1 MNTMK
6 RFKCYLCFSE
16 FHEESSTL
24 KHLRKSHEVKEKHG
38 AIKCITKNAKCAKTF
53 QTWSGLKNHLKT
65 CVKSVNEFTSD
76 ENQDF
81 GTDDN
86 GSISYDETI
95 TRSNILPSKISVI
108 YKNDDNNN
116 IFDSECEEIEPTES
130 KKTIKTRD
138 ETNFHSQM
146 VEQIQCFASRVESFG
161 VAQNVKDSIFELTEN
176 LLKDV
181 YEFNCASVN
190 HNKNPHDNGIA
201 EILNVAQNDVLNE
214 IQKYNTVYKRNKIC
228 EENELYVKP
237 EEKAIGTHWES
248 RKDRQ
253 TKKSYPV
260 HVQSI
265 LQYVP
270 ITKTLKSLFQQ
281 KHFRKLYYEY
291 NAEAFGNKHKCD
303 DHNYKDFC
311 CGHVY
316 KRNRLFKEHPES
328 IQLQIFNDGF
338 EMCDALKSKS
348 NLHSQ
353 TAFYFTIRNLP
364 PELAFNLANIHLVVL
379 CNSND
384 LKSEQTDYNNIWQL
398 IVDDLLDLERT
409 GIDIGDGTKLRGIP
423 NEDSLGLYCNI
434 CLSLCD
440 VRCTSTSCTYIL
452 RFST

>member
-1 MNTMK
+1 M
-6 RFKCYLCFSE
+6 CFSE
-16 FHEESSTL
+16 FDEESTAL
-24 KHLRKSHEVKEKHG
+24 KHLRKSHGLKEKHNV
-38 AIKCITKNAKCAKTF
+38 IKCIAKNANCAKTF
-53 QTWSGLKNHLKT
+53 QTWNGLKKHLQT
-65 CVKSVNEFTSD
+65 CVKSVNEFTSN

-81 GTDDN
+81 CTDDN
-86 GSISYDETI
+86 CSDTNSYNETV
-95 TRSNILPSKISVI
+95 TQRNILASKIPVT
-108 YKNDDNNN
+108 YKNDSNN
-116 IFDSECEEIEPTES
+116 IFDSECEEIDPTENNE
-130 KKTIKTRD
+130 TIKTGD
-138 ETNFHSQM
+138 EPNFHSRM
-146 VEQIQCFASRVESFG
+146 VEQIQCFAYKVESFG
-161 VAQNVKDSIFELTEN
+161 VAQNVKDNVFNLAEN

-181 YEFNCASVN
+181 YEFICASVN
-190 HNKNPHDNGIA
+190 HNKNSHDNDIP
-201 EILNVAQNDVLNE
+201 EILNVAQYDVLNE
-214 IQKYNTVYKRNKIC
+214 IRKYNTVFKRNKLC

-270 ITKTLKSLFQQ
+270 ITQTLKSLFQQ
-281 KHFRKLYYEY
+281 KHFKKLYFEY
-291 NAEAFGNKHKCD
+291 NANSSGNKHKCD
-303 DHNYKDFC
+303 DDNYKDFC

-364 PELAFNLANIHLVVL
+364 PELAFNLDNIHLVVL

-384 LKSEQTDYNNIWQL
+384 LKSEQTDYNNIWKL
-398 IVDDLLDLERT
+398 IVDDLLDLETT
-409 GIDIGDGTKLRGIP
+409 GIDIGDGTKLKGIP
-423 NEDSLGLYCNI
+423 NI
-434 CLSLCD
+434 IILSNNVVL
-440 VRCTSTSCTYIL
+440 SA
-452 RFST
+452 